1 MSGDLNELTFDQAGL
16 AFRRGTLKALNKD
29 NVMFKQIDLHAY
41 VEKLRTEANDE
52 IFDFFE
58 GIDPNTA
65 ARNLKLLY
73 FYFVGSRNLLSDMTS
88 ESVSTYIHDQ
98 MQPMRK
104 DLRRAM
110 ANVGKNRPVASKRY

>member
-1 MSGDLNELTFDQAGL
+1 
-16 AFRRGTLKALNKD
+16 
-29 NVMFKQIDLHAY
+29 MFKQIDLHAY

-110 ANVGKNRPVASKRY
+110 ANVGKNRPVASKRYWYSRLWLRG